1 MNPTTTQTP
10 TMAAILRRTY
20 GGPEAVTYGSVP
32 RPAVGADEVLVQV
45 HAAGLDRGVVH
56 AMRGTPYVGRLSFGL
71 RSPKRPVL
79 GLDVSG
85 VVASVGSRVSRFQPG
100 DEVYGIAHGSFA
112 EYAAASESKLV
123 PKPVGLSH
131 LDAAVVPVSGL
142 TALQATRAAAVSPG
156 QHVAVLGASGG
167 VGTFLVQTIKAAG
180 AEVTA
185 TASAAKADLPASLGA
200 DHVLDYN
207 TGELETMAG
216 LFDAVL
222 LVAGTQSVSQ
232 LRHLLTKRGR
242 LVVIGEDG
250 GRWLGIGKQIRA
262 TLLSPFVSQKLA
274 MLVSRETHV
283 DIEALSSMIE
293 QGTLHPHVGA
303 VYPLAKAAD
312 AIRHLESGQARGKI
326 AIQVRP

>member
-1 MNPTTTQTP
+1 MNPPTTNTS
-10 TMAAILRRTY
+10 TMSAVLRRTY
-20 GGPEAVTYGSVP
+20 GGPDTLTYESVP
-32 RPAVGADEVLVQV
+32 RPEVEADEVLVEV
-45 HAAGLDRGVVH
+45 HAAGVDRGVVH

-85 VVASVGSRVSRFQPG
+85 VVVSVGARVSRFQPG
-100 DEVYGIAHGSFA
+100 DEVYGIAKGSFA
-112 EYAAASESKLV
+112 QYAAAKESKLV
-123 PKPVGLSH
+123 HKPAALSH
-131 LDAAVVPVSGL
+131 VEAAVVPVSGL

-156 QHVAVLGASGG
+156 RHVAVLGASGG
-167 VGTFLVQTIKAAG
+167 VGTFLVQTAKAAG

-185 TASAAKADLPASLGA
+185 TAGAAKADLVASLGA
-200 DHVLDYN
+200 DHVLDYAG
-207 TGELETMAG
+207 GELETMVG
-216 LFDAVL
+216 RFDAIL
-222 LVAGTQSVSQ
+222 LVAGSQTVSQ
-232 LRHLLTKRGR
+232 LRRLLTERGH

-262 TLLSPFVSQKLA
+262 TLLSPFVSQKLT

-293 QGTLHPHVGA
+293 QGTLRPQVGA
-303 VYPLAKAAD
+303 VYPLAEAAD